1 MADIDDLG
9 LPADWRNYVSLAPP
23 VVFMK
28 LIDIGVNLAH
38 DSFNKDHDD
47 VIRRATEAGV
57 SRMVLTGSS
66 ESSNVAALSL
76 ARDHPGKLWS
86 TAGLHPHHA
95 SEYNDNLHAS
105 IRSLL
110 DEPEVVAI
118 GECGLDYFRN
128 LSPRD
133 AQRIA
138 FERQLDL
145 ATESGLPVFLHQR
158 DAHVEFVEILKPR
171 LDGLTRA
178 VAHCFTG
185 TESELCELLNLGLYV
200 GITGWICDER
210 RGSHLKDIVHLIPH
224 DRLMIETDAP
234 YLLPRSLMPKP
245 QTHRNEPMWLVEI
258 LRVIAKARGD
268 ALETLAAATTHTA
281 EEFFGISGKPVP
293 RS

>member
-1 MADIDDLG
+1 
-9 LPADWRNYVSLAPP
+9 
-23 VVFMK
+23 MK

-38 DSFNKDHDD
+38 DSFNEDHDD

-66 ESSNVAALSL
+66 ESSNAAALSL
-76 ARDHPGKLWS
+76 ARNHPRKLWS

-95 SEYNDNLHAS
+95 SEYNNNLHAS

-110 DEPEVVAI
+110 DEPEVVAV

-128 LSPRD
+128 LSSRD

-185 TESELCELLNLGLYV
+185 TESELCELLDLGLYV

-234 YLLPRSLMPKP
+234 YLLPRSLSPKP
-245 QTHRNEPMWLVEI
+245 LTHRNEPMWLVEI
-258 LRVIAKARGD
+258 LRVIAEARGD
-268 ALETLAAATTHTA
+268 DPEALAAATTHTA
-281 EEFFGISGKPVP
+281 EKFFGISGEPEP

>member
-1 MADIDDLG
+1 
-9 LPADWRNYVSLAPP
+9 
-23 VVFMK
+23 MK

-38 DSFNKDHDD
+38 DSFDADHDE
-47 VIRRATEAGV
+47 VIRRATKAGV

-76 ARDHPGKLWS
+76 ARSHPGKLWS

-110 DEPEVVAI
+110 DEPEVVAV

-158 DAHVEFVEILKPR
+158 DAHVEFVDILKPR

-185 TESELCELLNLGLYV
+185 TESELCELLDLGLYV

-234 YLLPRSLMPKP
+234 YLLPRSLSPKP
-245 QTHRNEPMWLVEI
+245 RTHRNEPMWLVEI
-258 LRVIAKARGD
+258 LRVIAEARGE